1 MNKPVLPGGLWPAM
15 LTPCDEDGRV
25 NPAQIERLVELFVA
39 QGLDGI
45 YLLGATGQGLALS
58 VAERQQTTELT
69 LRAVRGRLPVV
80 VHVGCIATSD
90 AAALARHAAEHGAT
104 GLSAVPPVY
113 FPASIDAEF
122 AHYEQISR
130 AGGIP
135 FLPYINTVL
144 AGAFSMPPARYVER
158 LLELP
163 NIVGAK
169 VTTFDLNAF
178 GLLSHY
184 ARGRLLLYS
193 GADELICQAMLS
205 GASGAI
211 GSSYNLFGPECRRA
225 LFACS
230 AGQFDATRHYM
241 QVYQAV
247 IEQATSA
254 GGYYHFLR
262 TGMRLRH
269 GIDIGPGRTPAC
281 LAGRRWTEAEVQTL
295 IATLEKGM
303 PA

>member
-1 MNKPVLPGGLWPAM
+1 MTTPVLPGGLWPAM
-15 LTPCDEDGRV
+15 LTPFSDDGRV
-25 NPAQIERLVELFVA
+25 NPAMVERMVELYLG

-58 VAERQQTTELT
+58 VAERQQTAELT

-80 VHVGCIATSD
+80 VHVGCVATGD
-90 AAALARHAAEHGAT
+90 AVTLARHAAEHGAT
-104 GLSAVPPVY
+104 GLSAIPPVY
-113 FPASIDAEF
+113 FGTPIDAEF
-122 AHYEQISR
+122 AHYTQISQ
-130 AGGIP
+130 AGGLP

-144 AGAFSMPPARYVER
+144 SGAFSMPPARYVER

-163 NIVGAK
+163 NIAGAK

-178 GLLSHY
+178 GLLSHH

-193 GADELICQAMLS
+193 GADELLCQAAIS
-205 GASGAI
+205 GATGAI

-225 LFACS
+225 LHACA
-230 AGQFDATRHYM
+230 AGQFDAARRFM
-241 QVYQAV
+241 QIYQSV
-247 IEQATSA
+247 MEPATSA

-262 TGMRLRH
+262 AGMRLRH
-269 GIDIGPGRTPAC
+269 GIEIGPGRTPAC
-281 LAGRRWTEAEVQTL
+281 LAGRSWADADVLAL
-295 IATLEKGM
+295 IATLEKAT